1 MMQSLRSGAQST
13 GARVLVLLIVLSFA
27 GFGLESVLFGGSGT
41 SVAEVNGVEITP
53 QELQI
58 AVENQKRQLMQ
69 IFGED
74 IDPAMLDDDRI
85 SPRAL
90 EGLIERNLLLQE
102 AEGQSLAASS
112 KTIGELVAS
121 VDAFFVDGQF
131 DADQYN
137 VTLANAGYTP
147 ERFRREQAQQI
158 VLINFR
164 TRYPQP
170 TLLPTTNWMWLR
182 LPVRKSVMCGI
193 C

>member
-13 GARVLVLLIVLSFA
+13 GARLLVLLIVLSFA

-121 VDAFFVDGQF
+121 IDAFFVDGQF
-131 DADQYN
+131 DADQYK

-158 VLINFR
+158 VL
-164 TRYPQP
+164 
-170 TLLPTTNWMWLR
+170 
-182 LPVRKSVMCGI
+182 
-193 C
+193 

>member
-1 MMQSLRSGAQST
+1 M
-13 GARVLVLLIVLSFA
+13 
-27 GFGLESVLFGGSGT
+27 
-41 SVAEVNGVEITP
+41 AEVNGVEITP

-90 EGLIERNLLLQE
+90 EGLIERELLLQE

-121 VDAFFVDGQF
+121 IDAFFVDGQF
-131 DADQYN
+131 DADQYK

-158 VLINFR
+158 VLNQLQDAVSATDFATDYELGVAAAAGAEER
-164 TRYPQP
+164 DVRY
-170 TLLPTTNWMWLR
+170 LLVPEEAIEGALE
-182 LPVRKSVMCGI
+182 VDEQEI
-193 C
+193 AA